1 MDNLPRRGHNEQ
13 RWMFWKRR
21 RHLVTFLAFLGFFT
35 VNILRVNFFNAI
47 NPMITPYNV
56 TLDNGT
62 VVEKQDVTWNFWE
75 IFTILRAFIFG
86 NAATQ
91 ILGGWLGACLGGS
104 RVFGVAVALS
114 ALISLVTPFL
124 VNTDV
129 VNILIAIRLIEGL
142 FAGVTYPSIIAVWSR
157 WAPPQERTRLVTI
170 AFSGSFFSTVVTP
183 PVCRFIANTLGWP
196 YIFYISGIIGLIWFV
211 VWWTVVKDK
220 PEDDPHISTEELK
233 YLRDNLDSGPNDYIP
248 KHIIYPWDKFVTSMP
263 VWAIVVAHTCMSWGL
278 IVLELDLPVFMRDAY
293 NYKVDQT
300 GLMSFLPVLLM
311 AVLMPVAGV
320 LADWLRNTEV
330 LTTTQVLKVFNC
342 GTFISQAILILLAG
356 NLNSVNGVL
365 LCQVMAILLSAFS
378 RAAMSVNHLDIAP
391 QHASVLMG
399 LSNTFACVIGLL
411 SPLLTDYIVKERTV
425 EQWQYMFYLII
436 AVYLVGA
443 LLYWAFASAE
453 RQRWAPPAPTP
464 ESESLS
470 LPQRSHVI

>member
-21 RHLVTFLAFLGFFT
+21 RHLVAFLAFLGFFT
-35 VNILRVNFFNAI
+35 VNLLRSNFFNAV
-47 NPMITPYNV
+47 NPMRTLYNV

-86 NAATQ
+86 NAVTQ
-91 ILGGWLGACLGGS
+91 ILGGWLGACLGGTQ
-104 RVFGVAVALS
+104 VFGVAVALS
-114 ALISLVTPFL
+114 ALFSLVTPFL
-124 VNTDV
+124 VNMDV
-129 VNILIAIRLIEGL
+129 VNILIAIRFIGGL
-142 FAGVTYPSIIAVWSR
+142 FEGVTYPSIIAVWSR
-157 WAPPQERTRLVTI
+157 WAPPQERARLVTI
-170 AFSGSFFSTVVTP
+170 AFSGSYFSIVVTP
-183 PVCRFIANTLGWP
+183 PVYRFIANTLGWS

-248 KHIIYPWDKFVTSMP
+248 KHIIYPWDQFITSMP
-263 VWAIVVAHTCMSWGL
+263 VWAIVVAHTCMSWGFTL
-278 IVLELDLPVFMRDAY
+278 QTELPVFMTDIY
-293 NYKVDQT
+293 NYRIDET
-300 GLMSFLPVLLM
+300 WLMFLPYLLV
-311 AVLMPVAGV
+311 AVLMPAGGV
-320 LADWLRNTEV
+320 LADWLRNSEV
-330 LTTTQVLKVFNC
+330 LTTTQVRKVFIC
-342 GTFISQAILILLAG
+342 VTFISQAILVLLAG
-356 NLNSVNGVL
+356 HLNSFNGSL
-365 LCQVMAILLSAFS
+365 LCLVLAIGLSAFAW
-378 RAAMSVNHLDIAP
+378 AAFSVNHLDIAP

-399 LSNTFACVIGLL
+399 LSNTFACVSSFLGTHLTGYIIG
-411 SPLLTDYIVKERTV
+411 ERNL
-425 EQWQYMFYLII
+425 EQWQYAFYVII

-443 LLYWAFASAE
+443 LLYWAFASGE

>member
-1 MDNLPRRGHNEQ
+1 MDAVHRMGKATQTQPRPIIVKFVSRLHKDDFWNKRKVRRNLRATDLGYSSENSIYINESLTPANRELLKMTREAAKQKGYIITKCGRPTAPSLYGGRRDRRSSRSHLPRKSNACRDNTFPYDELLELFGFGSLELRRKVASLMFLYKLVRG
-13 RWMFWKRR
+13 
-21 RHLVTFLAFLGFFT
+21 LVDDPANLAVLSY
-35 VNILRVNFFNAI
+35 RVPSFNSRSNLLFSVPFCRTAAHASS
-47 NPMITPYNV
+47 PLYR
-56 TLDNGT
+56 
-62 VVEKQDVTWNFWE
+62 KQDVTWNFWE

-330 LTTTQVLKVFNC
+330 LTTTQV
-342 GTFISQAILILLAG
+342 
-356 NLNSVNGVL
+356 
-365 LCQVMAILLSAFS
+365 
-378 RAAMSVNHLDIAP
+378 
-391 QHASVLMG
+391 
-399 LSNTFACVIGLL
+399 
-411 SPLLTDYIVKERTV
+411 
-425 EQWQYMFYLII
+425 
-436 AVYLVGA
+436 
-443 LLYWAFASAE
+443 
-453 RQRWAPPAPTP
+453 
-464 ESESLS
+464 
-470 LPQRSHVI
+470 